1 MFPALRYRWIQG
13 VAIALLA
20 ALVTA
25 CAVFAPLY
33 DRALQ
38 QSMVRTKL
46 AQAPADVSGIRI
58 ISVTPTTT
66 KPPLT
71 NRKLVSYVPPA
82 VRRYLRPPVGSSTV
96 EVGTWPYTG
105 SSPTGSLVARS
116 GACQHVRF
124 ASGRCPSAR
133 NEIAIS
139 TADVTTF
146 GWKVGQ
152 PIPVAELAGQISP
165 AKTPHKSLRVVGVYT
180 PIPGRY
186 WFNDLPTGRAGLT
199 DSATHHTEHDWWLTD
214 PATMAGPLAKPGSTE
229 PSASWISKVNE
240 ADLFIDRSTV
250 GIDQLLAMKKPVQ
263 EYLSA
268 PVPVIG
274 NGTGQPTAQAS
285 SGIADL
291 ATAAAHGRDQ
301 ANTIVPLFMIQLAL
315 LAALTLWLVL
325 GAAIDQRRPEV
336 ALARLRGRSTRGA
349 RSLLLADL
357 GPVVAVGFLAGVGA
371 AFGLSFAARHT
382 WLTGGAPFEVL
393 PPVLY
398 AGLAAA
404 AALAVMLLAVVHA
417 TALAPPAQLL
427 RRVVPRRVGWAIG
440 VGDLLLIVVAGA
452 AFVAFATGSLSG
464 SLAMA
469 APTLLALAVG
479 LLLAHLL
486 GPATAGIGRR
496 LLSRG
501 RVSPGLALLQVARRP
516 GTRKVIATITVST
529 ALLVFASDALVVGA
543 RNRADRAQAET
554 GAAMVSTIAGTDVA
568 AVQHVLHQVDPSG
581 THVTPVAQLSPPG
594 EQGTTTEAVVPSQ
607 FANIAQFPGLAP
619 DQLPWARLAP
629 PPVPAISVTG
639 TTFSARVRSAPL
651 AATGQGPLKGSRL
664 APVQLRLLLTN
675 SDAQQAV
682 IGLGDL
688 PVTGSGVHT
697 VTAPIPCAHTC
708 LITGLG
714 IYAPGVHPPLS
725 GGLTLSH
732 ASVSGHP
739 VPLGDPGHWR
749 NLTASG
755 DGSMTPSNARE
766 GLQVKFTD
774 TGTSEVDLGHKSVPA
789 RVPALVA
796 GPLPAGS
803 QGDTFQA
810 AGLDGI
816 TRPMTKVGSLRY
828 APGSAPATALVNLDV
843 LERYGAP
850 PASTMVLQVWFAHND
865 PALLAKVTAALK
877 QQGIGISG
885 TTTTADAQ
893 RVYDQ
898 TAATWGLQLGTVVG
912 GAAAVIAALVLLIAV
927 ATSWRMRSRDYA
939 ALRMSGLPRRALMV
953 VSVGEQLPLVLAS
966 IILGVACGVL
976 GAHYAMPMVPLF
988 ATPPAIPILNL
999 STAWT
1004 AVAWALLGALVVL
1017 GVVGWTSGRWVARRA
1032 RLTRLREAP

>member
-1 MFPALRYRWIQG
+1 MFRALRFRWVQG
-13 VAIALLA
+13 VVIAVLA
-20 ALVTA
+20 ALVTT
-25 CAVFAPLY
+25 CVVFAPLY

-38 QSMVRTKL
+38 QSMVHTKL
-46 AQAPADVSGIRI
+46 AQAPVDVSGIRI
-58 ISVTPTTT
+58 ISVTPDTT

-71 NRKLVSYVPPA
+71 AQKLVSYVPAA
-82 VRRYLRPPVGSSTV
+82 VRRYLLPPVGSSTV

-116 GACQHVRF
+116 GACRHVRF
-124 ASGRCPSAR
+124 ARGRCPSAR
-133 NEIAIS
+133 NEIAVS
-139 TADVTTF
+139 TADVKTF
-146 GWKVGQ
+146 GWKLGQ
-152 PIPVAELAGQISP
+152 RIPVAEITRATNPGRS
-165 AKTPHKSLRVVGVYT
+165 PHKTLRVVGVYT
-180 PIPGRY
+180 ATPGRY

-214 PATMAGPLAKPGSTE
+214 PATMAGPLARPGPTR
-229 PSASWISKVNE
+229 PAASWISEVNQV
-240 ADLFIDRSTV
+240 DLSINRSTV
-250 GIDQLLAMKKPVQ
+250 GIDQLLGLKKPVQ
-263 EYLSA
+263 EYLSS

-274 NGTGQPTAQAS
+274 NGAGQPTAQAS

-349 RSLLLADL
+349 RALLLADL
-357 GPVVAVGFLAGVGA
+357 GSVVTIGFLAGVGA

-382 WLTGGAPFEVL
+382 WLSGGAPFEARR
-393 PPVLY
+393 PVLY
-398 AGLAAA
+398 AVLAAA
-404 AALAVMLLAVVHA
+404 AALAAMLLAAVHA
-417 TALAPPAQLL
+417 TAGAPPARLL

-440 VGDLLLIVVAGA
+440 VGDLLVIVVAGA

-486 GPATAGIGRR
+486 GPTTSRIGRR
-496 LLSRG
+496 LVSHG
-501 RVSPGLALLQVARRP
+501 RVGPGLALLQVARRP
-516 GTRKVIATITVST
+516 GTRKVIATITVAT
-529 ALLVFASDALVVGA
+529 ALLVFASDALVIGA

-554 GAAMVSTIAGTDVA
+554 GAAMVATIASTDVA

-581 THVTPVAQLSPPG
+581 TQVTPVAQLSPPG
-594 EQGTTTEAVVPSQ
+594 EQGTTTEAVVPGQ
-607 FANIAQFPGLAP
+607 FATIAKFPGLDSARI
-619 DQLPWARLAP
+619 PWDKLGP
-629 PPVPAISVTG
+629 PRTPAISVTG
-639 TTFSARVRSAPL
+639 STFSARVSSKPL
-651 AATGQGPLKGSRL
+651 QATGKGPLKTSRL
-664 APVQLRLLLTN
+664 GAVELRLLITN

-682 IGLGDL
+682 IVLGDL
-688 PVTGSGVHT
+688 PVAGSSAHR
-697 VTAPIPCAHTC
+697 VTAPIPCAQAC
-708 LITGLG
+708 LITGFG
-714 IYAPGVHPPLS
+714 IYAPGVQPPLS
-725 GGLTLSH
+725 GRVAISH
-732 ASVSGHP
+732 ATVSGHP
-739 VPLGDPGHWR
+739 VALGPPSDWR
-749 NLTASG
+749 DLTASG
-755 DGSMTPSNARE
+755 DGSMTPAGTE
-766 GLQVKFTD
+766 GILGIKFTD
-774 TGTSEVDLGHKSVPA
+774 TGTSEVDLGHRSVPT
-789 RVPALVA
+789 RLPALVS

-803 QGDTFQA
+803 HGDTFDA
-810 AGLDGI
+810 AGLDGV
-816 TRPMTKVGSLRY
+816 TVPMKKVGALRY
-828 APGSAPATALVNLDV
+828 APGSAPATAVVNLDV
-843 LERYGAP
+843 LERYGAAP
-850 PASTMVLQVWFAHND
+850 TSTLVVQAWFARND
-865 PALLAKVTAALK
+865 PALLAKVTQALK
-877 QQGIGISG
+877 TKGIGISS
-885 TTTTADAQ
+885 TTTTAAAQ

-927 ATSWRMRSRDYA
+927 ATTWRIRSRDYA
-939 ALRMSGLPRRALMV
+939 ALRMSGLPRRTLIV
-953 VSVGEQLPLVLAS
+953 VSVGEKLPLVLVS
-966 IILGVACGVL
+966 VVLGVVCGVL

-1017 GVVGWTSGRWVARRA
+1017 GVVGWVSGRWVARRA